1 MSVFSDFN
9 TSFANHP
16 VKKDLS
22 VKTDANAVKQ
32 SVRNL
37 ILTDRGERLMQPSV
51 GSKIRSVLF
60 ENFSPQTVMLAKQY
74 VKEVFDNYEP
84 RAELLNVDVSPDP
97 DNNAMLIGIE
107 FAIINI
113 EEPQTLNLQIERIG

>member
-1 MSVFSDFN
+1 MSIFSDFN

-60 ENFSPQTVMLAKQY
+60 GNFSPQTVMLAKQY

>member
-1 MSVFSDFN
+1 MSIFSDFN

-37 ILTDRGERLMQPSV
+37 ILTERGERLMQPNV

-60 ENFSPQTVMLAKQY
+60 ENFTQQTVMLAKQY
-74 VKEVFDNYEP
+74 IKEVFDNYEP
-84 RAELLNVDVSPDP
+84 RAELLNIDISPDP
-97 DNNAMLIGIE
+97 DNNSMLIGIE

-113 EEPQTLNLQIERIG
+113 EEPQSLNLQIERIG

>member
-1 MSVFSDFN
+1 
-9 TSFANHP
+9 
-16 VKKDLS
+16 
-22 VKTDANAVKQ
+22 
-32 SVRNL
+32 
-37 ILTDRGERLMQPSV
+37 
-51 GSKIRSVLF
+51 
-60 ENFSPQTVMLAKQY
+60 MLAKQY

>member
-1 MSVFSDFN
+1 MSIFSDFN

-51 GSKIRSVLF
+51 GSKIRSILF
-60 ENFSPQTVMLAKQY
+60 ENFTPQTVMLAKQY

-84 RAELLNVDVSPDP
+84 RAELLNIDISPDP
-97 DNNAMLIGIE
+97 DNNSMLIGIE

-113 EEPQTLNLQIERIG
+113 EEPQSLNLQIERIG

>member
-1 MSVFSDFN
+1 MSIFSDFN

>member
-1 MSVFSDFN
+1 MSIFSDFN

-37 ILTDRGERLMQPSV
+37 ILTDRGERLMQPNV

-60 ENFSPQTVMLAKQY
+60 ENFTQQTVMLAKQY
-74 VKEVFDNYEP
+74 IKEVFDNYEP
-84 RAELLNVDVSPDP
+84 RAELLNIDISPDP
-97 DNNAMLIGIE
+97 DNNSMLIGIE

-113 EEPQTLNLQIERIG
+113 EEPQSLSLQIERIG